1 MLYSYVRMIH
11 NAREHKRSHFLFLAV
26 FMMILCALSAALTVW
41 AVYATERV
49 HAQQTYD
56 EILRIK
62 KAFLKDTVRN
72 TIRNIDRL
80 RAFNRALAKAGAAR
94 GENPEA
100 WANERTKAGI
110 AAVIREHAFADG
122 GYIWVNEIIDWKGG
136 PGYAIR
142 RIHPNLP
149 DSEGSLLSTE
159 TRDIKGN
166 LPYLTE
172 LEGVRDRGEVFFT
185 YFFKRRDSDRVAE
198 KISYATAYRDYDWI
212 ISMGVYLEDLQT
224 YVDDVHEESVRL
236 TKPIVLSMILVFLG
250 LFASALVVLSR
261 KERRFLAKT
270 SRIIREESNVD
281 HLTGAQNRRIGDA
294 YLQSFFE
301 KFNEGAESPLLFML
315 DIDDFKVVNDTWGHA
330 VGDQVLTKLAH
341 ALKSVLRAGDL
352 IIRWGGEE
360 FLLICAD
367 ATRDSAAA
375 FAEKIL
381 DAARM
386 IELRATGDSFFGIT
400 VSVGVSW
407 FGHRD
412 RRYEA
417 AVARADE
424 ALYRAKD
431 AGKDC
436 ARTAPP
442 EA

>member
-1 MLYSYVRMIH
+1 MTSRTH
-11 NAREHKRSHFLFLAV
+11 EHRRAHFLFLAV
-26 FMMILCALSAALTVW
+26 FMMILCALSAALTLWSVN
-41 AVYATERV
+41 ATERV

-62 KAFLKDTVRN
+62 QAFLKDTVQN

-80 RAFNRALAKAGAAR
+80 RAFNRALAKTGAAR
-94 GENPEA
+94 GADPEA
-100 WANERTKAGI
+100 WADVRTKAGI
-110 AAVIREHAFADG
+110 AAVIREHTFADG
-122 GYIWVNEIIDWKGG
+122 GYIWVNEVVDWAGG
-136 PGYAIR
+136 KDYAVR

-149 DSEGSLLSTE
+149 DTEGTLLSTE
-159 TRDIKGN
+159 TRDLKGN
-166 LPYLTE
+166 LPYLAE

-198 KISYATAYRDYDWI
+198 KITYATAYRDYNWI

-224 YVDDVHEESVRL
+224 YVDEAHRESERL
-236 TKPIVLSMILVFLG
+236 TRPILLSMVILFLV
-250 LFASALVVLSR
+250 LFASALIVLSR
-261 KERRFLAKT
+261 RERVFLART

-301 KFNEGAESPLLFML
+301 KFAEGAETPLLFML

-330 VGDQVLTKLAH
+330 VGDEVLAKLAH
-341 ALKSVLRAGDL
+341 ALRAVIRSGDL
-352 IIRWGGEE
+352 LVRWGGEE

-367 ATRDSAAA
+367 ATRGSAAA

-407 FGHRD
+407 FGSSD
-412 RRYEA
+412 RRFET
-417 AVARADE
+417 AVTRADE
-424 ALYRAKD
+424 ALYRAKA

-436 ARTAPP
+436 ARISPP
-442 EA
+442 ES